1 MPSRETEELCLGLT
15 SGVVSNAFENV
26 AFQKQF
32 FIKEK
37 KKKGKKI
44 MPFLVAVTEKEFPVS
59 VGNTEISEIS
69 SGSGMF
75 PILYSEDSKSK
86 LCFQV

>member
-1 MPSRETEELCLGLT
+1 
-15 SGVVSNAFENV
+15 
-26 AFQKQF
+26 
-32 FIKEK
+32 
-37 KKKGKKI
+37 